1 IPGVQVAQLHVI
13 FKLPEYLGH
22 HPHPLIFVEWF
33 TALHHHDLVSGLY
46 VINHSMHH

>member
-1 IPGVQVAQLHVI
+1 IPGVWVAQLHII

-33 TALHHHDLVSGLY
+33 TTLHRCDLVSGLY
-46 VINHSMHH
+46 IVNCST